1 MAARRTTIVLSGL
14 LLVLAALF
22 TGIYGFSGKLA
33 LPADVEQ
40 AMNSIPDKLDYN
52 IHVKKILSDKCFS
65 CHGPDSKK
73 QKADLRLDLSD
84 AAYGKV
90 TESGLKA
97 IAPGNIAKSEVANR
111 ILSSEADYMMPTPA
125 SHLTLTATEKA
136 TILKWIEQGATYK
149 PHWAFVAPEKVD
161 LPKVNDTK
169 WIKNDIDRFVLS
181 RLERE
186 GLRPS
191 PEADKETLIRR
202 VSFDIT
208 GLPPTIAEIDNFINN
223 NSANAYEQMVDYYLQ
238 SPRYGERMAAYWL
251 DVARFADS
259 HGYLDDKHRDASP
272 WRDWVIEA
280 YNKNLPY
287 DKFITWQ
294 LAGDL
299 LPNATKEQ
307 ILATGFNRNQKQ
319 NTEAGIIPEEFRVEY
334 NVDRTNTLGT
344 GILGLTLG
352 CAKCHDHKY
361 DPVSQKDYYSL
372 YAFFNSTFELGSSN
386 YGNYD
391 NMVPGPT
398 LLLTTDNDDR
408 RIDSLNKIIK
418 YLEQKDQPVKSADP
432 GKSLSQKII
441 AHLSFD
447 KTESLRNDEGKITN
461 AFRNAV
467 QPLKSAAVNR
477 EKSGKGIAGNSLL
490 LDEETKVNFS
500 AYGLGY
506 FERYEPFSVSIW
518 VKAPKTYE
526 ESAILHHSDSRRYGF
541 QGYDLM
547 LMNNRVAFRLMHAYP
562 HDAISIVSN
571 QPIETDQWCHIAAS
585 YDGSSRAAGLRIY
598 INGKAVPVTVEYDH
612 LKKNIRSF
620 PDIHKTAVLTGLT
633 FGDRVLEK
641 TMKDAELDEFCLFNN
656 TLDEAEAIWLY
667 NAKAVS
673 LLHDKTLPMQHQP
686 DSLMNA
692 RMQLAALYDSVKEAM
707 VMGDLPKPLT
717 THVLLRGVYDNYGEV
732 VQPGTP
738 ASILPYS
745 NNSPKNRLGLAQWLF
760 KPEHPLT
767 ARVAANHAWEMYFGR
782 GLVKTSD
789 DFGNQGEMPSHLEL
803 LDYLA
808 IQFRDNGW
816 NLKQLQKMI
825 LMSATYRQQSVI
837 TPELREKDPDNIL
850 LARSSRYRM
859 PAEMIRDQALAVS
872 GLLSSKIGGPS
883 VYPYQPPGLWEAL
896 SDKSWR
902 YIYKLSEGE
911 DLFRRSIYT
920 IVKRS
925 SPPPYMLIFDAP
937 DRNFCTV
944 KRSVSSS
951 PLQALAL
958 MNDPTF
964 IEASKFIATRAI
976 KEQGN
981 NRDEKL
987 SFAFRLVT
995 GRLPGKEEANLL
1007 GEMYETESTEF
1018 KNHPDK
1024 AKKLLKVGNA
1034 KMQQPASLDGL
1045 VEAATYTNVVMALL
1059 NTDEFITR
1067 K

>member
-1 MAARRTTIVLSGL
+1 MITRRTRLVLFSFFL
-14 LLVLAALF
+14 LLAVLFA
-22 TGIYGFSGKLA
+22 GIYGFSKKITF
-33 LPADVEQ
+33 PADVQQ
-40 AMNSIPDKLDYN
+40 AMSGLPDRLDYN
-52 IHVKKILSDKCFS
+52 VHVKKILSDKCFS

-73 QKADLRLDLSD
+73 QKADLRLDVSET
-84 AAYGKV
+84 AYNKV

-97 IAPGNIAKSEVANR
+97 IKPGNVAQSEVVHR
-111 ILSSEADYMMPTPA
+111 IVSSDPEYRMPTPD
-125 SHLTLTATEKA
+125 SHLMLTAAEKA
-136 TILKWIEQGATYK
+136 VIIKWIEQGAVYK
-149 PHWAFVAPEKVD
+149 PHWAFTAPGKSNP
-161 LPKVNDTK
+161 PKVHDTK
-169 WIKNDIDRFVLS
+169 WVRNDIDRFVLQK
-181 RLERE
+181 LENE
-186 GLRPS
+186 GLNPS

-202 VSFDIT
+202 VSFDLT
-208 GLPPTIAEIDNFINN
+208 GLPPSIAEADAFL
-223 NSANAYEQMVDYYLQ
+223 SDHSENAYEKMVDRFLQ

-272 WRDWVIEA
+272 WRDWVIDA

-287 DKFITWQ
+287 DQFITWQ

-344 GILGLTLG
+344 AMLGLTLG

-372 YAFFNSTFELGSSN
+372 YAFFNRTFELGSSN
-386 YGNYD
+386 YGNYH

-398 LLLTTDNDDR
+398 LLLTDAADDHK
-408 RIDSLNKIIK
+408 IDSLHTVIK
-418 YLEQKDQPVKSADP
+418 YLEQKNQPVKSQSP
-432 GKSLSQKII
+432 EKSLSQKIV

-447 KTESLRNDEGKITN
+447 QTETLKISAGKTAT
-461 AFRNAV
+461 AFRNSV
-467 QPLKSAAVNR
+467 QPAFPAAASR
-477 EKSGKGIAGNSLL
+477 QKSGKGIAGNALL
-490 LDEETKVNFS
+490 LDEETFVNFQP
-500 AYGLGY
+500 YGLGY
-506 FERYEPFSVSIW
+506 FERYEPFAVSIW
-518 VKAPKTYE
+518 VKVPQKYE

-547 LMNNRVAFRLMHAYP
+547 LFNNKVGFRLMHAYP
-562 HDAISIVSN
+562 HDALSI
-571 QPIETDQWCHIAAS
+571 IADQEMDAGQWYHITAS
-585 YDGSSRAAGLRIY
+585 YDGSSRAAGMRIY
-598 INGKAVPVTVEYDH
+598 INGKVVPVTVEYDH

-620 PDIHKTAVLTGLT
+620 PDIHKASPLAGLA
-633 FGDRVLEK
+633 FGARVLEK
-641 TMKDAELDEFCLFNN
+641 TMKGAALDEFCLFNN
-656 TLDEAEAIWLY
+656 TLDESEAEWLY
-667 NAKAVS
+667 KSRSIALQRDPS
-673 LLHDKTLPMQHQP
+673 TPLHVKP

-692 RMQLAALYDSVKEAM
+692 RMQLAAAYDSVKEAM
-707 VMGDLPKPLT
+707 VMGDLPQPLT
-717 THVLLRGVYDNYGEV
+717 THVLLRGVYDNYGEEV
-732 VQPGTP
+732 RPGTP
-738 ASILPYS
+738 ASVLPFPDS
-745 NNSPKNRLGLAQWLF
+745 LPENRLGLAKWLF
-760 KPEHPLT
+760 LPAHPLT
-767 ARVAANHAWEMYFGR
+767 ARVAVNHVWEMYFGR

-789 DFGNQGEMPSHLEL
+789 DFGNQGEMPSHPEL
-803 LDYLA
+803 LDYLSVL
-808 IQFRDNGW
+808 FRESGW

-837 TPELREKDPDNIL
+837 TPELHERDPENIL

-859 PAEMIRDQALAVS
+859 PAEMIRDQALAIS
-872 GLLSSKIGGPS
+872 GLLSPKIGGPS

-902 YIYKLSEGE
+902 YVYKLSEGE

-944 KRSVSSS
+944 KRPVSSS

-976 KEQGN
+976 KEGGN
-981 NRDEKL
+981 SVDDKL
-987 SFAFRLVT
+987 SLAFRLVT
-995 GRLPGKEEANLL
+995 GRLPGKAESALL
-1007 GEMYETESTEF
+1007 MEMYRAESDIF
-1018 KNHPDK
+1018 KKHPDK
-1024 AKKLLKVGNA
+1024 AKKILAVGNA
-1034 KMQQPASLDGL
+1034 NMEQPASLEGL
-1045 VEAATYTNVVMALL
+1045 MEAAAYTNVTMALL

>member
-1 MAARRTTIVLSGL
+1 MTARRTRILLLGL
-14 LLVLAALF
+14 LLLLAVLF
-22 TGIYGFSGKLA
+22 TGIYGFSGKLT

-84 AAYGKV
+84 AAYNKV

-97 IAPGNIAKSEVANR
+97 IVPGNIAKSEVASR
-111 ILSSEADYMMPTPA
+111 ILSSDAEYRMPTPA

-149 PHWAFVAPEKVD
+149 PHWAFVVPEKVEA
-161 LPKVNDTK
+161 PAVSNEK

-186 GLRPS
+186 GLQPS
-191 PEADKETLIRR
+191 LEADKETLIRR
-202 VSFDIT
+202 VSFDVT
-208 GLPPTIAEIDNFINN
+208 GLPPTIVEIDNFINN
-223 NSANAYEQMVDYYLQ
+223 NAPSAYEQMVDYYLQ
-238 SPRYGERMAAYWL
+238 SSRYGERMAAYWL

-272 WRDWVIEA
+272 WRDWVIDA

-386 YGNYD
+386 YGNYH

-398 LLLTTDNDDR
+398 LLLTTDADDR
-408 RIDSLNKIIK
+408 KIDSLNKVIQ
-418 YLEQKDQPVKSADP
+418 YLEQKNPPTKSVDP
-432 GKSLSQKII
+432 EKSLSEKII
-441 AHLSFD
+441 AHLPFD
-447 KTESLRNDEGKITN
+447 KTESLKISGKTSK
-461 AFRNAV
+461 AFRNTI
-467 QPLKSAAVNR
+467 QPLSSAAVTG
-477 EKSGKGIAGNSLL
+477 EKSGKGITGNSLL
-490 LDEETKVNFS
+490 LDEETRVNFS

-518 VKAPKTYE
+518 VKAPKNYE

-571 QPIETDQWCHIAAS
+571 QPIESGQWCHIAAS

-598 INGKAVPVTVEYDH
+598 VNGKAVPVTVEYDN

-633 FGDRVLEK
+633 FGSRVLEK

-656 TLDEAEAIWLY
+656 TLDEAEAAWLY
-667 NAKAVS
+667 NARSVTLTHNRS
-673 LLHDKTLPMQHQP
+673 LPIQLRP

-717 THVLLRGVYDNYGEV
+717 TYVLLRGVYDNYGEV

-738 ASILPYS
+738 AAILPF
-745 NNSPKNRLGLAQWLF
+745 PKGLPQNRLGMAKWLF
-760 KPEHPLT
+760 LPEHPLT
-767 ARVAANHAWEMYFGR
+767 ARVAVNHAWEMYFGR

-789 DFGNQGEMPSHLEL
+789 DFGNQGEMPSHPEL

-837 TPELREKDPDNIL
+837 TPELQEKDPDNIL

-859 PAEMIRDQALAVS
+859 SAEMIRDQALAIS

-902 YIYKLSEGE
+902 YIYTLSEGE

-964 IEASKFIATRAI
+964 IEASKFIAARTINEGGSNRN
-976 KEQGN
+976 EQ
-981 NRDEKL
+981 L

-995 GRLPGKEEANLL
+995 GRLPDKAEAALL
-1007 GEMYETESTEF
+1007 DEMYTTESDLL
-1018 KNHPDK
+1018 KKHPDK
-1024 AKKLLKVGNA
+1024 AKKILTVGNA
-1034 KMQQPASLDGL
+1034 KMQQPASVERL
-1045 VEAATYTNVVMALL
+1045 VEAAAYTNVVMALL

>member
-1 MAARRTTIVLSGL
+1 MTARRTRIFLLGL
-14 LLVLAALF
+14 LLLLAVLF
-22 TGIYGFSGKLA
+22 TGIFGFSGKLT

-73 QKADLRLDLSD
+73 QKAGLRLDLSE
-84 AAYGKV
+84 AAYNKV

-97 IAPGNIAKSEVANR
+97 ITPGNIAKSEVASR
-111 ILSSEADYMMPTPA
+111 ILSSDAEYRMPTPE

-149 PHWAFVAPEKVD
+149 PHWAFVAPEKAELPAVD
-161 LPKVNDTK
+161 NEK

-186 GLRPS
+186 GLQPS
-191 PEADKETLIRR
+191 PEADKETLVRR
-202 VSFDIT
+202 VSFDVT
-208 GLPPTIAEIDNFINN
+208 GLPPTIAEIDNFISNN
-223 NSANAYEQMVDYYLQ
+223 APNAYEQMVDYYLQ

-272 WRDWVIEA
+272 WRDWVINA

-386 YGNYD
+386 YGNYH

-398 LLLTTDNDDR
+398 LLLTTDADDR
-408 RIDSLNKIIK
+408 KIDSLNKVIQ
-418 YLEQKDQPVKSADP
+418 YLEQKSQPVKSVDP
-432 GKSLSQKII
+432 AKSLSEKII
-441 AHLSFD
+441 AHLPFD
-447 KTESLRNDEGKITN
+447 NTEMLKVGEKTGK
-461 AFRNAV
+461 AFRNTI
-467 QPLKSAAVNR
+467 QPLSSAAVTG
-477 EKSGKGIAGNSLL
+477 EKSGKGITGNSLL
-490 LDEETKVNFS
+490 LDEETRANFS

-518 VKAPKTYE
+518 LKVPKTYE

-562 HDAISIVSN
+562 HDAISVISN
-571 QPIETDQWCHIAAS
+571 EAIASDQWCHIAAS

-598 INGKAVPVTVEYDH
+598 VNGKAVPVTVEYDN

-633 FGDRVLEK
+633 FGSRVLEK

-656 TLDEAEAIWLY
+656 TLDEAEAAWLY
-667 NAKAVS
+667 NTRSV
-673 LLHDKTLPMQHQP
+673 TLTHNRNAPFQLRP

-692 RMQLAALYDSVKEAM
+692 RMQLAAIYDSVKEAM

-738 ASILPYS
+738 ASILPF
-745 NNSPKNRLGLAQWLF
+745 PKSLPQNRLGIAEWLF
-760 KPEHPLT
+760 LPEHPLT
-767 ARVAANHAWEMYFGR
+767 ARVAVNHAWELYFGR

-789 DFGNQGEMPSHLEL
+789 DFGNQGEMPSHPEL

-808 IQFRDNGW
+808 IEFRDNGW

-837 TPELREKDPDNIL
+837 TPELQEKDPDNIL

-859 PAEMIRDQALAVS
+859 SAEMIRDQALAIS
-872 GLLSSKIGGPS
+872 GLLSPKIGGAS

-902 YIYKLSEGE
+902 YTYKLSEGE

-958 MNDPTF
+958 LNDPTF
-964 IEASKFIATRAI
+964 IEASKFIASRTI
-976 KEQGN
+976 KEGGS
-981 NRDEKL
+981 NRNEQL

-995 GRLPGKEEANLL
+995 GRLPDKAELALL
-1007 GEMYETESTEF
+1007 EEMYNTESDLL
-1018 KNHPDK
+1018 KNHPGK
-1024 AKKLLKVGNA
+1024 AKKILTVGNA
-1034 KMQQPASLDGL
+1034 KMQQPASAEGL
-1045 VEAATYTNVVMALL
+1045 IETAAYTNVVMALL

>member
-1 MAARRTTIVLSGL
+1 MIAWRKKWILLCFFL
-14 LLVLAALF
+14 LLAILF
-22 TGIYGFSGKLA
+22 TCRYGFTGNTDI
-33 LPADVEQ
+33 PPDVAQ
-40 AMNSIPDKLDYN
+40 AMSNLPDKLDYN

-73 QKADLRLDLSD
+73 QKADLRLDVFNV
-84 AAYGKV
+84 AYNKTTGSGK
-90 TESGLKA
+90 KA
-97 IAPGNIAKSEVANR
+97 ISPGNIAKSEVAAR
-111 ILSSEADYMMPTPA
+111 ILSDAAEYVMPTPA
-125 SHLTLTATEKA
+125 SHLTLTANEKA
-136 TILKWIEQGATYK
+136 IILKWIEQGAEYK
-149 PHWAFVAPEKVD
+149 PHWAFIAPEKNAPPDIHDV
-161 LPKVNDTK
+161 K
-169 WIKNDIDRFVLS
+169 WIKNEIDRFVLH
-181 RLERE
+181 RLEKE
-186 GLRPS
+186 GLYPS
-191 PEADKETLIRR
+191 AEADKETLIRR

-208 GLPPTIAEIDNFINN
+208 GLPPTIAEIDAFVNDNT
-223 NSANAYEQMVDYYLQ
+223 ADAYERMIDNYFK
-238 SPRYGERMAAYWL
+238 SPRYGERMSAHWL

-386 YGNYD
+386 YGNYS

-398 LLLTTDNDDR
+398 LLLTSDNDDKK
-408 RIDSLNKIIK
+408 IDSLNAVIR
-418 YLEQKDQPVKSADP
+418 YLEQNHQPEKSGNP
-432 GKSLSQKII
+432 QKSLSQKII

-447 KTESLRNDEGKITN
+447 KTEIQKNAKGKPVEAFSN
-461 AFRNAV
+461 AI
-467 QPLKSAAVNR
+467 QPLQPAFANRIKSA
-477 EKSGKGIAGNSLL
+477 KGILGNALL
-490 LDEETKVNFS
+490 LDEETSVNFRP
-500 AYGLGY
+500 YGLGY
-506 FERYEPFSVSIW
+506 FERYEPFAISIW
-518 VKAPKTYE
+518 LKAPESFK
-526 ESAILHHSDSRRYGF
+526 ESAVLHHSDSRRYGF
-541 QGYDLM
+541 QGYDVM
-547 LMNNRVAFRLMHAYP
+547 LFDNKVGFRIMHAYP
-562 HDAISIVSN
+562 HDAISIITN
-571 QPIETDQWCHIAAS
+571 EEIEPGEWYHVAAS
-585 YDGSSRAAGLRIY
+585 YDGSSRAAGMRIY
-598 INGKAVPVTVEYDH
+598 INGKPAAVTVEYDN

-620 PDIHKTAVLTGLT
+620 PDIHKTSALTGLT
-633 FGDRVLEK
+633 FGARVLEK
-641 TMKDAELDEFCLFNN
+641 TMKEAALDEFCLFNN
-656 TLDEAEAIWLY
+656 TIDETEAEWLY
-667 NAKAVS
+667 KNAAVTLYRDHS
-673 LLHDKTLPMQHQP
+673 KTLQQKP
-686 DSLMNA
+686 DSLMSA
-692 RMQLAALYDSVKEAM
+692 RMQLAAVYDSAREAM
-707 VMGDLPKPLT
+707 VMGDLPKPLA
-717 THVLLRGVYDNYGEV
+717 THILLRGVYDNYGEEV
-732 VQPGTP
+732 KPETP
-738 ASILPYS
+738 AAVLSFPG
-745 NNSPKNRLGLAQWLF
+745 NFPKNRLGLAKWLF
-760 KPEHPLT
+760 LPEHPLT
-767 ARVAANHAWEMYFGR
+767 ARVAVNHIWEMYFGR

-803 LDYLA
+803 LDWLA
-808 IQFRDNGW
+808 VDFRENGW
-816 NLKQLQKMI
+816 NIKQLQKTI

-837 TPELREKDPDNIL
+837 KPELQEKDPENIL

-859 PAEMIRDQALAVS
+859 PAEMIRDNALAIS
-872 GLLSSKIGGPS
+872 GLLSAKIGGPS

-902 YIYKLSEGE
+902 YIYRQSEGE

-944 KRSVSSS
+944 KRPVSSS

-964 IEASKFIATRAI
+964 IEASKFVAARIIHEGGETPDDILAL
-976 KEQGN
+976 G
-981 NRDEKL
+981 
-987 SFAFRLVT
+987 FRLVT
-995 GRLPGKEEANLL
+995 GRKPEIPEVKLLNEMYQSEKDAFKKHPGKAKNILAV
-1007 GEMYETESTEF
+1007 GSAKMDQPDSTER
-1018 KNHPDK
+1018 
-1024 AKKLLKVGNA
+1024 LI
-1034 KMQQPASLDGL
+1034 
-1045 VEAATYTNVVMALL
+1045 EAAAYTNVIMALL